1 MALDVSFQ
9 ISKIQMPNVTD
20 HLRLAKRLLRTIS
33 YLSKENDQHSEWIAV
48 TAFYR
53 ALHLSEAVLLTNRID
68 HDRTHVGRDQALKRT
83 RSTENIWKH
92 YRPLWQASC
101 IARYLAF
108 HDDEYV
114 DFSSFMD
121 PAKVIS
127 ELIEYRLRELEK
139 SVAKQLGTSI
149 DSL

>member
-1 MALDVSFQ
+1 
-9 ISKIQMPNVTD
+9 MPNIAD
-20 HLRLAKRLLRTIS
+20 HLKLAKRLRCTIS

-53 ALHLSEAVLLTNRID
+53 ALHLSEAVLLKNQIN
-68 HDRTHVGRDQALKRT
+68 HDRTHVGREQALKRT
-83 RSTENIWKH
+83 KSTENIWKH

-108 HDDEYV
+108 HDAEYV
-114 DFSSFMD
+114 DFSSFME

-139 SVAKQLGTSI
+139 SVAKQLGESTN
-149 DSL
+149 SL